1 MSSSSEGLGSRTPL
15 LKDIAED
22 ETLEV
27 VSVEDIDDE
36 LDDPLT
42 RSELERGL
50 LWKLDKR
57 MSILV
62 LIYIL
67 NFVRNTF
74 SAFRVIFNLRDIDRP

>member
-67 NFVRNTF
+67 NFVRNTY
-74 SAFRVIFNLRDIDRP
+74 SLLCE

>member
-67 NFVRNTF
+67 NFVRNTYSLPCEEF
-74 SAFRVIFNLRDIDRP
+74 SMSLT